1 MNIIL
6 SISRIITLCIIYYL
20 FVVNFHEFYKKVKLN
35 TSKKCYILC
44 ILGLLS
50 TFFELSIN
58 TLNQF
63 IYILYIIPLLFI
75 FKVIL
80 KEEWKNII
88 LNITISFLIM
98 IFSESIT
105 HLIANLYNCLPN
117 NTYTISVLGH
127 NLIVAILALLFT
139 NTLLKYIRKNNQKI
153 NITINS
159 LNKNNIILFVNF
171 IFLILLSINFSFYI
185 NKINYSFLIL
195 LIITTSLFI
204 LVKYCINY
212 INSEYEKSESQK
224 YTNSLL
230 ETIDELKIIKHD
242 HDNILLSI
250 NGYIATKEYDGL
262 DCYVKDLIKESHQ
275 ISNSKSLNPT
285 VINQPAIYGIIES
298 KYSDAKKK
306 NIKFNIDVDTN
317 IQEINFNFTQ
327 LSRVVGILLDNAI
340 EASSQAESKEMSI
353 AFNYNK
359 NKQADMI
366 EVKNSIKDNI
376 VIDTKK
382 IFNKGVSSKK
392 KKSGIGLWEVKNI
405 ISSKDNSQIYAN
417 VEDNTFSQTII
428 IEKA

>member
-20 FVVNFHEFYKKVKLN
+20 FVVKIYELFNNVKIN
-35 TSKKCYILC
+35 TYKKCYILC

-50 TFFELSIN
+50 TFFELSMN
-58 TLNQF
+58 VLNQY

-80 KEEWKNII
+80 KEEWKNVI

-98 IFSESIT
+98 LFSESIA
-105 HLIANLYNCLPN
+105 HLVSNLFTSN
-117 NTYTISVLGH
+117 NYSLSY
-127 NLIVAILALLFT
+127 NLIMFVLAILST
-139 NTLLKYIRKNNQKI
+139 NTLLKYIKENNEKLH
-153 NITINS
+153 ITIEN
-159 LNKNNIILFVNF
+159 LNVNNIIFFVNT
-171 IFLILLSINFSFYI
+171 IFLILLSINFGFYI
-185 NKINYSFLIL
+185 NKINYNFYMLL
-195 LIITTSLFI
+195 LIYISLFI

-212 INSEYEKSESQK
+212 INSEYEKNESK
-224 YTNSLL
+224 NYTNSLL
-230 ETIDELKIIKHD
+230 KTIDKLKIIKHD
-242 HDNILLSI
+242 HDNILLCI
-250 NGYIATKEYDGL
+250 NGYITTKEYDGL
-262 DCYVKDLIKESHQ
+262 EYYVKDLINESHE
-275 ISNSKSLNPT
+275 ISGSNSLNPT

-298 KYSDAKKK
+298 KYSDAMKK